1 MFMTN
6 HLIGFGVGSSNLT
19 LHEAITAAGLTTNL
33 ETALDAG
40 DNLSYTS
47 GQSWLDRS
55 GNGFDFFLGA
65 DGNATATDPTFNGTA
80 GNISSSEYFSVD
92 GGDLFRY
99 DTTNETWMQNL
110 HKNNAAFTLFAVVW
124 IGTGSTAQGIFGNCR
139 GSTGNVGV
147 EFLVNTSDQLLFQ
160 CMKGGAPAARAATA
174 NGTALTTGAWH
185 AIAISIN
192 EATGAGGGF
201 FWADGSYAQ
210 VSSADTFDATY
221 TTPSSSNA
229 TFTSEI
235 GSRGDAL
242 QPLTANSRVA
252 AFAAW
257 EGTALSKANL
267 DTLFA
272 LLRSRWSL

>member
-1 MFMTN
+1 MLSVN
-6 HLIGFGVGSSNLT
+6 HLIGFGVGSSQLT

-40 DNLSYTS
+40 DRLSYTS

-55 GNGFDFFLGA
+55 GNGFDFFLGI
-65 DGNATATDPTFNGTA
+65 DGSATATDPTFNGTA

-139 GSTGNVGV
+139 GSTSNIGI
-147 EFLVNTSDQLLFQ
+147 ELLVNTSNQLAFQ
-160 CMKGGAPAARAATA
+160 CMKGGSPASLTATA
-174 NGTALTTGAWH
+174 DGTALTTGAFH
-185 AIAISIN
+185 AVAVSIN
-192 EATGAGGGF
+192 EAAGAGGGF
-201 FWADGSYAQ
+201 FWIDGAYSQ
-210 VSSADTFDATY
+210 VSAADTFNATY
-221 TTPSSSNA
+221 TTPSASSA

-235 GSRGDAL
+235 GARGDAL
-242 QPLTANSRVA
+242 QPLTANSRVP

-272 LLRSRWSL
+272 LLRSRWGL